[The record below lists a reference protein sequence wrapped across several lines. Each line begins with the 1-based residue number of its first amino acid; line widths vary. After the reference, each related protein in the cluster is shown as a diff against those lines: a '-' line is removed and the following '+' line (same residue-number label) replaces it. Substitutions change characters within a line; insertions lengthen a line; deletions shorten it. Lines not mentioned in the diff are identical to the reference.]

1 MFVEDQDVVVGVEA
15 GEVLAGVFDA
25 ESDNDSADSD
35 RAVAGGSVGADGRRI
50 ARCQPGPRSGPGA
63 GSPLLQRSG
72 AVEGLVRPVIE
83 LFPVT
88 VEQLMQLRQADRG
101 RSAAEPA
108 AGGVMA
114 AFVLAARLRVSGY
127 DLTCRSGYDLTCRF
141 RQGDHVMGSVPATRV
156 RRSLSR

>member
-15 GEVLAGVFDA
+15 GEALGGVFNA
-25 ESDNDSADSD
+25 ESDNDSANSD

-50 ARCQPGPRSGPGA
+50 ARCQPGPRSGPRARG
-63 GSPLLQRSG
+63 PLLQRSG

-88 VEQLMQLRQADRG
+88 VEQLLQLRQTDRG
-101 RSAAEPA
+101 RSAAEPV

-114 AFVLAARLRVSGY
+114 AFVLAARLRVPRGGP
-127 DLTCRSGYDLTCRF
+127 DRF
-141 RQGDHVMGSVPATRV
+141 DPQADQVFFEQDDTAQFAAGEG
-156 RRSLSR
+156 